1 VAVSVLDARALPDG
15 SVVRKAIG
23 RQAVDSLRGVA
34 VPATPVAGHEVTEI
48 GPVRNVAAE
57 EVVSDGGSL
66 WALAASGVL
75 GVVAGA
81 LALARRVRLG
91 GRR

>member
-1 VAVSVLDARALPDG
+1 
-15 SVVRKAIG
+15 
-23 RQAVDSLRGVA
+23 VA
-34 VPATPVAGHEVTEI
+34 VPATPVTGHEIVPVTGEI

-57 EVVSDGGSL
+57 EPVSDGAGSL

-75 GVVAGA
+75 GVLAGA
-81 LALARRVRLG
+81 LTLARRVRLD